1 MPFGMKVG
9 YKDALIQ
16 TEMGVEIMLKVA
28 VLINGV
34 DQQFEGL
41 RTSLGLLC
49 ANAEVQMFVLHHEIG
64 NMNAVYRENLEWLDE
79 MEGEY
84 FSDNQTNV
92 EKHGFK
98 HATIEEIAPQL
109 KEADIIIP
117 F

>member
-1 MPFGMKVG
+1 
-9 YKDALIQ
+9 
-16 TEMGVEIMLKVA
+16 MLKIA
-28 VLINGV
+28 VLINRV
-34 DQQFEGL
+34 DQQYEGL
-41 RTSLGLLC
+41 RSSLGFLL

-64 NMNAVYRENLEWLDE
+64 DMNEAYRENLEFLEE

-98 HATIEEIAPQL
+98 HATIEEIAPRL
-109 KEADIIIP
+109 KEADIIVP